1 MKRRTF
7 IQKTAVTAGLATA
20 GLPSFSASPA
30 PSQKEIYELRVYE
43 LRWGRGALDK
53 YLSTALIPALNKAG
67 VKNVGVFT
75 ETGKSEPG
83 KVYVLIPYRSFEDY
97 GKVLLGLKQ
106 DDAFT
111 LASAE
116 YNQIP
121 EDQAVFSRYESS
133 LLVAF
138 DGLPKMI
145 VPANEKRIFELRVYE
160 GYSEDAVRR
169 KVKMFNESEFEI
181 FNRVKLNSVFFGE
194 MIAGK
199 NLPCLAYMV
208 TFKNMEERDANWKAF
223 GEDAEW
229 QRISKLPE
237 YEHTVSKIYK
247 TFLEPVSYSQV

>member
-7 IQKTAVTAGLATA
+7 IQKTVATAGLATA
-20 GLPSFSASPA
+20 SVNSFSASPA
-30 PSQKEIYELRVYE
+30 PAQKEIYELRVYE
-43 LRWGRGALDK
+43 LRWGRGALDN
-53 YLSTALIPALNKAG
+53 YLSKALIPALNRTG

-75 ETGKSEPG
+75 EIGKSEPA
-83 KVYVLIPYRSFEDY
+83 KVYVLIPYKSFEEY
-97 GKVLLGLKQ
+97 GKTILGLRQ
-106 DDAFT
+106 DGAFT
-111 LASAE
+111 SASAE

-121 EDQAVFSRYESS
+121 EDQAVYSRYESS
-133 LLVAF
+133 LLLAF

-199 NLPCLAYMV
+199 NLPCLAYLV
-208 TFKNMEERDANWKAF
+208 TFKNMDERDANWKAF
-223 GEDAEW
+223 GEDPEW

-237 YEHTVSKIYK
+237 YEHTVSRICK